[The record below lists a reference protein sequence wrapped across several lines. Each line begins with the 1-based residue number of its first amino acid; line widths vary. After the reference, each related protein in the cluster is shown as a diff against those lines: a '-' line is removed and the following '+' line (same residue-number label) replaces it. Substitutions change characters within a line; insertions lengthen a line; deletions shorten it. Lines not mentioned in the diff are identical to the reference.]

1 MVLRLLP
8 AALLTVLLL
17 VVPGKDSLLAAES
30 VEVIDVEGQPLG
42 ANVKRLIS
50 ALDYLGAPL
59 SDELV
64 QKLTA
69 ASEQRDA
76 RQIQKLLDPEVL
88 CVVSLNPEVRTKVAR
103 GPAQAVLQQGGFT
116 PFLIK
121 VINQSTV
128 TRQLQI
134 SSPQAGAVYSG
145 AALNSLKRQAQT
157 ELNQNENKQSA
168 SDRFLEVE
176 LFQASPMTV
185 RLSGLE
191 CEYVLALIYCHESGK
206 REATLGFDV
215 GAGTQDI
222 GFRGEVPILFTVK
235 KAIPVKLAIRD
246 FDGKPTAARLQ
257 FRDQQKRVYPLQA
270 KRLAPDFFFSLRFTV
285 RTAKRF
291 SCQRVN
297 WKWNIAA
304 VPNTSD

>member
-17 VVPGKDSLLAAES
+17 VIPAKNSLLAAES
-30 VEVIDVEGQPLG
+30 VEVVDVEGQPLG

-64 QKLTA
+64 QKLTV
-69 ASEQRDA
+69 ASEQRNA

-222 GFRGEVPILFTVK
+222 GFRGEVPI
-235 KAIPVKLAIRD
+235 
-246 FDGKPTAARLQ
+246 
-257 FRDQQKRVYPLQA
+257 
-270 KRLAPDFFFSLRFTV
+270 
-285 RTAKRF
+285 
-291 SCQRVN
+291 
-297 WKWNIAA
+297 
-304 VPNTSD
+304 